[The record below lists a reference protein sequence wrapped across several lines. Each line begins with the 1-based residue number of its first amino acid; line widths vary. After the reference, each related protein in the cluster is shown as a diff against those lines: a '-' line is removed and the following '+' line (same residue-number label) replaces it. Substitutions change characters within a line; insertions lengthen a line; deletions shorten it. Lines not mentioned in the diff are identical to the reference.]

1 MRYKISEYAK
11 IKKVQYRTVW
21 NWVKAGKVKSERTE
35 TGGVIIVDD
44 GDGVMSKTLVAIY
57 CRVSSSENKSNL
69 DSQADRLISY
79 ANARGYQ
86 VAKVIK
92 EVGSGVNDNRP
103 KLVALLK
110 DPSLNLIIVEHKDRL
125 TRFGFNY
132 LETLLDMQN
141 RKIEVVN
148 QVDSPRDDL
157 MADFTAIITSFCARL
172 YGLRCTKRK
181 TKQLIK
187 SLEQDQTHV

>member
-1 MRYKISEYAK
+1 MKYKISEYAK

-35 TGGVIIVDD
+35 TGGVLVIDD
-44 GDGVMSKTLVAIY
+44 IQEELVQTHVCVY

-69 DSQADRLISY
+69 DSQADRLVAY

-86 VAKVIK
+86 VGRVVK
-92 EVGSGVNDNRP
+92 EVGSGLNDTRP
-103 KLVALLK
+103 KLQAILR
-110 DPSLNLIIVEHKDRL
+110 DPSINLIIVEHKDRL
-125 TRFGFNY
+125 TRFGFAY
-132 LETLLDMQN
+132 LQTLLEMQN

-148 QVDSPRDDL
+148 QTENPREDL

-172 YGLRCTKRK
+172 YGLRRTKRK
-181 TKQLIK
+181 TEQLIRE
-187 SLEQDQTHV
+187 LEKQ

>member
-1 MRYKISEYAK
+1 MKYKISEYAK

-35 TGGVIIVDD
+35 TGGVLIVDD
-44 GDGVMSKTLVAIY
+44 IQDELVTTNVCIY

-69 DSQADRLISY
+69 DSQADRLIAY

-86 VAKVIK
+86 VTKVIK
-92 EVGSGVNDNRP
+92 EVGSGLNDNRP

-132 LETLLDMQN
+132 LETLLQMQN

-157 MADFTAIITSFCARL
+157 MADFTAIITSFCTRL
-172 YGLRCTKRK
+172 YGLRRTKRK
-181 TKQLIK
+181 TEQLIRE
-187 SLEQDQTHV
+187 LEKNQCT